1 MSEEE
6 ECIARKKKREETLA
20 GWQLRREKR
29 GFVLSAVLLC
39 ALHYRRQRA
48 AACTL
53 RNVLCIP
60 DEGFS
65 FSYFFFF
72 FVFFIYSFPLY
83 LGLCINE
90 GSRGKKEKPKPKEMN
105 VYEREREKEETA
117 HSPEKKDK
125 KTDRYMGSLPSIH
138 IV

>member
-6 ECIARKKKREETLA
+6 VSLEKKKRRNFA

-29 GFVLSAVLLC
+29 RFVLSAVLLC

-48 AACTL
+48 ACTL

-65 FSYFFFF
+65 FLIYLFFFF
-72 FVFFIYSFPLY
+72 LFFIYSFPLL
-83 LGLCINE
+83 LGPMYKCRE
-90 GSRGKKEKPKPKEMN
+90 PRKEREEKKPKPKEMN
-105 VYEREREKEETA
+105 VYEREREREREKEETA
-117 HSPEKKDK
+117 HSPEKK
-125 KTDRYMGSLPSIH
+125 G
-138 IV
+138 